1 MSTIDIVALSDNN
14 HIQKLS
20 YDYNTKFLSI
30 IKSYFS
36 EPQQKIFI
44 SSFYLWLNY
53 HPINDFVIDLD
64 NIWKWLGFKQKVNAK
79 TLLEKNFVINNDY
92 INKVENSNEKKHGGH
107 NKEIILLNIKTF
119 KLLCLKSD
127 TNKSHEIHEYFIKL
141 EEMLQDVIQ
150 EESQELKQQLITLKE
165 IHETDRKKFILLER
179 EKLLFREFSTEISL
193 VYIIR
198 VKTFENGQY
207 IVKIG
212 ESRNGIQ
219 KRYMDHKKN
228 YGEIILLDC
237 FKVSKGHKFEKFLHY
252 HSKIRPNRINDLEGH
267 EKEVELF
274 LIGKDLTYDMLL
286 QIINDNIN
294 YYKDEHEIIVEKL
307 MNKISSNPTSK
318 SLSTN
323 ITEIS
328 SNILQKILEN
338 QIEMSKQIQSLEKSN
353 KEILDTLTASKTKT
367 TTNFNQPLVTI
378 SHKLQQINPETMTII
393 KVYDTVAQCLIEHNY
408 RMKRPSIEKAIK
420 ENRIYNGFL
429 WAYVDREKDPN
440 IIHNPIQINPS
451 RPQNNGYIAKV
462 NKDQTEIIAVY
473 IDRKTAAIQNGYKS
487 TSALDNPVKNKTLVN
502 EHYYIL
508 YDKCENPLIQQF
520 VEKNGE
526 PILYKYGVGY
536 LDTNK
541 NIQHEFV
548 CKYDCIKQLKFSD
561 KTLAKV
567 LDHDVLYNNHYFTT
581 LPAKLSITLA

>member
-1 MSTIDIVALSDNN
+1 
-14 HIQKLS
+14 
-20 YDYNTKFLSI
+20 
-30 IKSYFS
+30 
-36 EPQQKIFI
+36 
-44 SSFYLWLNY
+44 
-53 HPINDFVIDLD
+53 
-64 NIWKWLGFKQKVNAK
+64 
-79 TLLEKNFVINNDY
+79 
-92 INKVENSNEKKHGGH
+92 
-107 NKEIILLNIKTF
+107 
-119 KLLCLKSD
+119 
-127 TNKSHEIHEYFIKL
+127 
-141 EEMLQDVIQ
+141 MLQDVIQ

-165 IHETDRKKFILLER
+165 IHEKDRKKIILLER
-179 EKLLFREFSTEISL
+179 EKLLLREFTADISI

-212 ESRNGIQ
+212 ESRKGIQ
-219 KRYMDHKKN
+219 GRYTEHKTN
-228 YGEIILLDC
+228 YKDIILLDC
-237 FKVSKGHKFEKFLHY
+237 FKVSKSRDFEKFLHH
-252 HSKIRPNRINDLEGH
+252 HSVIKPNKVNDLEGH

-294 YYKDEHEIIVEKL
+294 SYKDEHEIIVEKL
-307 MNKISSNPTSK
+307 MSKMKTETSPIISTTS
-318 SLSTN
+318 
-323 ITEIS
+323 EIS
-328 SNILQKILEN
+328 SDILQKILDN

-353 KEILDTLTASKTKT
+353 KEILDRLTTSQTKT

-393 KVYDTVAQCLIEHNY
+393 KVYETVAQCLIETNY

-473 IDRKTAAIQNGYKS
+473 LDRKTASIQNGYKS
-487 TSALDNPVKNKTLVN
+487 TSALDNHVKNKTLVS

-508 YDKCENPLIQQF
+508 YDKCENHLIQKF

-526 PILYKYGVGY
+526 PVLYKYGVGY
-536 LDTNK
+536 LDRNK

-548 CKYDCIKQLKFSD
+548 CKYDCIKQLKISD

-567 LDHDVLYNNHYFTT
+567 LDNDVLYNNHYFVT
-581 LPAKLSITLA
+581 LPEKLSINIHPLE